1 MTGFIGSL
9 LVAFI
14 AYSLEWNWA
23 AAIFFLAA
31 LASLMPDKKSKKK
44 AKKKKSNTKSPEIAS
59 DKRTKLKAAT
69 KLKKT
74 DLSAAI
80 SMLREAYDDGEAI
93 SLDEFLRLPNYLRMN
108 KQYDEAFQECRKLAH
123 YGFFES
129 EKPGSSW
136 WYRDQAKILRLEAR
150 ICEEE
155 GKYRDALSTRV
166 LIFYYDIKHAEGIS
180 KSTVHEGTDWNQNLQ
195 ERGLRDLE
203 LLLSKHDDWTP
214 NFEKLLDNLGHKN
227 KRQEAVSLVS
237 LWASSWPSEPEE
249 LQKALDQ
256 LLFETK

>member
-129 EKPGSSW
+129 YKPGSAF
-136 WYRDQAKILRLEAR
+136 WYSQQAQILRMEVR
-150 ICEEE
+150 ICEED
-155 GKYRDALSTRV
+155 GKYRDALSTHV
-166 LIFYYDIKHAEGIS
+166 LIYYYDIMQAEGMS
-180 KSTVHEGTDWNQNLQ
+180 KYTEQQGSNARQSGRD
-195 ERGLRDLE
+195 RGARDLE
-203 LLLSKHDDWTP
+203 SLLNEHEKWMPS
-214 NFEKLLDNLGHKN
+214 FGKLLDKLGHKD
-227 KRQEAVSLVS
+227 KEVLAVGLVGD
-237 LWASSWPSEPEE
+237 WASNWPNEPEE

>member
-1 MTGFIGSL
+1 MRGFLGCL
-9 LVAFI
+9 VVAFI
-14 AYSLEWNWA
+14 AYAFKWNWA
-23 AAIFFLAA
+23 AVIFVLAA
-31 LASLMPDKKSKKK
+31 IGNLIPSKKQKKK
-44 AKKKKSNTKSPEIAS
+44 AKKKISNSMSTDSPS
-59 DKRTKLKAAT
+59 DERTKLKTAT
-69 KLKKT
+69 KLKKS
-74 DLSAAI
+74 DLPAAI
-80 SMLREAYDDGEAI
+80 SMLREAYNDGEAI

-123 YGFFES
+123 HGFFES

-249 LQKALDQ
+249 LVKSLDQ
-256 LLFETK
+256 LLFQ